1 MKSSVIPQVRVELE
15 LREKLDAVLREHE
28 TLSEFVTDAVRR
40 AVEQRR
46 VETDF
51 QARGEAAWARFQQ
64 DGAAAPADEVI
75 ERLQRKLDAKRKQ
88 LRSA

>member
-1 MKSSVIPQVRVELE
+1 M
-15 LREKLDAVLREHE
+15 
-28 TLSEFVTDAVRR
+28 TDAVRR

-46 VETDF
+46 VEAEF

-75 ERLQRKLDAKRKQ
+75 DRLQRKLDAKRKQ
-88 LRSA
+88 LRST